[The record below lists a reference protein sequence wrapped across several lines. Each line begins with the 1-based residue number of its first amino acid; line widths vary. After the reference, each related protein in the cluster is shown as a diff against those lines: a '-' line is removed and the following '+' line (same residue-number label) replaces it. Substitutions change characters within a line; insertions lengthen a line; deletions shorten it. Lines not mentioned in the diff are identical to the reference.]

1 MINRRE
7 SPKTLVAAVV
17 AVASGA
23 LTSSNEAHPGAATA
37 EIKLPCG
44 KIGDLQVSLMILG
57 GNHLTHFTPSR
68 DLKYFYRL
76 TEKYNTE
83 EKITETLSLA
93 EQHGRYVKDCLV
105 VFLLSRVAG
114 KPLPD
119 VIA

>member
-1 MINRRE
+1 VINRRE

-93 EQHGRYVKDCLV
+93 EQHGSYVKDCLV